1 MSTRRAL
8 LAVCG
13 IGLAVGLIASAPARA
28 PDRLTLKPELEAF
41 VAKMAQD
48 HGFDDRLLRTTFS
61 QLKPNENI
69 IKAFERPS
77 TAKPWHEF
85 RSIFLTK
92 TRIEGGVKFWQEHA
106 ALLARARQVYG
117 VPEQVVT
124 AIVGIESIYG
134 QRTGAFR
141 IIDSLY
147 TLGFEVERRAQFF
160 RSELEQFL
168 LLSRENGF
176 DPLEVKGSFAG
187 AMGIPQFISS
197 SYRTYAVDFDGD
209 GRVDLW
215 NSVAD
220 VIGSVAH
227 YLSIH
232 GWEADQP
239 VTVSAQLS
247 GDAAFAVLERGMKP
261 NLTVA
266 EMKGRGVEP
275 GEELPDAI
283 EAGLFSLDG
292 KDAQEHW
299 MAFKNFYVITRYN
312 RSKNYAM
319 AVHQLSQEI
328 AQAYAQAPTPQQAAQ
343 AVQ

>member
-1 MSTRRAL
+1 MSARRAL

-13 IGLAVGLIASAPARA
+13 IGLAAGLIASAPARA
-28 PDRLTLKPELEAF
+28 PDRVILKPELEAF
-41 VAKMAQD
+41 VARMAQD
-48 HGFDDRLLRTTFS
+48 HGFDDGQLRTTFS
-61 QLKPNENI
+61 QLKANENI

-85 RSIFLTK
+85 RGIFLTK

-106 ALLARARQVYG
+106 ELLTRARQVYG
-117 VPEQVVT
+117 VPEQVIV

-220 VIGSVAH
+220 VVGSVAH

-239 VTVSAQLS
+239 VAVSARLS
-247 GDAAFAVLERGMKP
+247 GDAAFAVLERGLKP
-261 NLTVA
+261 NLSVA
-266 EMKGRGVEP
+266 EMKSHGVEP
-275 GEELPDAI
+275 DEELPETI
-283 EAGLFSLDG
+283 QAGLFSLDG

-299 MAFKNFYVITRYN
+299 MAFTNFYVITRYN

-319 AVHQLSQEI
+319 AVYQLSQEI
-328 AQAYAQAPTPQQAAQ
+328 AQAFAQAPAPQQAAQ